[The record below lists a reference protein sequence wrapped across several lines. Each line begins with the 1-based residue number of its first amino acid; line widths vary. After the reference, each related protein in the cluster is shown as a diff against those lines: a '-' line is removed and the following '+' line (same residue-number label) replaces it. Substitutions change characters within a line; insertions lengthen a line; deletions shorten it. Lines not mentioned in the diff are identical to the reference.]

1 MSSTTVQ
8 RYVFREV
15 REGDVEKFNAT
26 SSTSGT
32 GGGARDIRFR
42 SPAKFDPLFAAMF
55 PGRKTEARRDGAGAY
70 TSTIYHA
77 DVAVHIAHTNVSPS
91 DSRVQQHGA
100 DHLVIDTLEYWP
112 PARTGRYKDES
123 RVGRVNK
130 FSLNPPRNQGN
141 VFALIYQDGTPLSPR
156 LSFVTEAAVKNGKW
170 EKSVNDFFADLFLR
184 LPASGAVMGYRDVV
198 NNRTWV
204 NI

>member
-1 MSSTTVQ
+1 MSSTAVQ
-8 RYVFREV
+8 RYVFREL
-15 REGDVEKFNAT
+15 REGDLEKFNAT

-42 SPAKFDPLFAAMF
+42 SPSKFDPVFASMF
-55 PGRKTEARRDGAGAY
+55 PNRKAETRRDGAGTY

-77 DVAVHIAHTNVSPS
+77 DVAVHIAHTNVPPS
-91 DSRVQQHGA
+91 DPRVQNYGSDQ
-100 DHLVIDTLEYWP
+100 LVIDTLEYWP

-130 FSLNPPRNQGN
+130 FSLNPPRSQGT

-156 LSFVTEAAVKNGKW
+156 LSFVTEDAVKNRMW
-170 EKSVNDFFADLFLR
+170 EKSVNDFFSDLFLQ
-184 LPASGAVMGYRDVV
+184 LPAKGAVMGYRDLVS
-198 NNRTWV
+198 NQTWV
-204 NI
+204 NL

>member
-1 MSSTTVQ
+1 MSSNAVQ
-8 RYVFREV
+8 RYVFREL
-15 REGDVEKFNAT
+15 REGDLEKFNAT

-42 SPAKFDPLFAAMF
+42 SPSKFDPIFASMF
-55 PGRKTEARRDGAGAY
+55 PGRKTKARRDGAGAY

-77 DVAVHIAHTNVSPS
+77 DVAVHIAHTNVAPS
-91 DSRVQQHGA
+91 DQRVQNHGA
-100 DHLVIDTLEYWP
+100 DQLVVDTLEYWP

-130 FSLNPPRNQGN
+130 LSLNPPRNQGT

-156 LSFVTEAAVKNGKW
+156 LSFVTQKAVASNQW

-184 LPASGAVMGYRDVV
+184 LPVNHAVMGYRDLVSGH
-198 NNRTWV
+198 TWV